1 MKNVL
6 ILGAAGLSATAII
19 PRLLQQADVKLTLFA
34 RPGKKLPV
42 QENERIRIIKG
53 DALKESDMKQAVAG
67 QDIVISTLGGM
78 DLAEKTENI
87 VRAMRQA
94 GVPRL
99 VVMSAGG
106 IYDELPEP
114 FNSWDKS
121 VVGHTRPTN
130 LRTAEIAE
138 QSGLQY
144 TVLRPVW
151 LNNREVEDFVLTQKG
166 ETYIGKETSR
176 ASIGRIVAEIVTNPA
191 LHANQNLGISQ
202 AH

>member
-6 ILGAAGLSATAII
+6 TLGAAGLSAAAII

-34 RPGKKLPV
+34 RPEKKLPV
-42 QENERIRIIKG
+42 QENERIRIMKG
-53 DALKESDMKQAVAG
+53 DALNEADVKQAVAG
-67 QDIVISTLGGM
+67 QDVVISTLGGM

-87 VRAMRQA
+87 VRAMQQA
-94 GVPRL
+94 EVPRL

-121 VVGHTRPTN
+121 VVGYTRPAN

-151 LNNREVEDFVLTQKG
+151 LNNSKVEDFVLTQKG

-176 ASIGRIVAEIVTNPA
+176 ASIGRIMAEIVANPDVY
-191 LHANQNLGISQ
+191 ANQNLGISQ
-202 AH
+202 A

>member
-6 ILGAAGLSATAII
+6 ILGAAGLSAAAII
-19 PRLLQQADVKLTLFA
+19 PRLLQQADVKLTLFT
-34 RPGKKLPV
+34 RPGKQPVV
-42 QENERIRIIKG
+42 QENERIRIIEG
-53 DALKESDMKQAVAG
+53 DALNEAAMKQAVAG
-67 QDIVISTLGGM
+67 QDVVISTLGGM

-87 VRAMRQA
+87 VHAMQQA
-94 GVPRL
+94 EVKRL

-121 VVGHTRPTN
+121 VVGYTRPAN

-151 LNNREVEDFVLTQKG
+151 LNNSKVEDFVLTQKG

-176 ASIGRIVAEIVTNPA
+176 ASIGRIMAEIVANPDVY
-191 LHANQNLGISQ
+191 ANQNLGISQ
-202 AH
+202 A

>member
-6 ILGAAGLSATAII
+6 ILGAAGLSAAAII

-34 RPGKKLPV
+34 RPGKKLPA
-42 QENERIRIIKG
+42 QENERIHIIKG
-53 DALKESDMKQAVAG
+53 DALNEADMKQAVAG
-67 QDIVISTLGGM
+67 QNIVISTLGGM

-87 VRAMRQA
+87 VRAMQA
-94 GVPRL
+94 SGVPRL
-99 VVMSAGG
+99 IVISAGG

-121 VVGHTRPTN
+121 VVGHTRPVN

-151 LNNREVEDFVLTQKG
+151 LNNREVEDFVLTKKG
-166 ETYIGKETSR
+166 ETYLGKETSR
-176 ASIGRIVAEIVTNPA
+176 ASLGRIIADMVANPA
-191 LHANQNLGISQ
+191 RHANENLGISQ
-202 AH
+202 A

>member
-6 ILGAAGLSATAII
+6 ILGANGSSATAII
-19 PRLLQQADVKLTLFA
+19 PRLLEQADVTLTLFI
-34 RPGKKLPV
+34 RSGKQSAL
-42 QENERIRIIKG
+42 QESKRIRIIKG
-53 DALKESDMKQAVAG
+53 DALNQADMEKAVSG

-78 DLAEKTENI
+78 DLDQKTANI
-87 VRAMRQA
+87 VHAMQHA
-94 GVPRL
+94 QVPRL
-99 VVMSAGG
+99 IVMSAGG

-114 FNSWDKS
+114 FNSWDKNM
-121 VVGHTRPTN
+121 VGYTRPIN

-151 LNNREVEDFVLTQKG
+151 LNNDDTEEFVITQKG

-176 ASIGRIVAEIVTNPA
+176 ASIGRIVADMVANPD
-191 LHANQNLGISQ
+191 LYANQNIGISQ
-202 AH
+202 AS